1 MIEYRQRLDEEDGEA
16 AAWPAVALVA
26 SILLRVRFPPEY
38 PQAAPPEVSVEDSM
52 VTTQAPLPQNKVLA
66 TLAILDEGG
75 LVCGFLERAAEC
87 LPDPCVYE
95 AATWLTE
102 SAFDFVGQAWIP
114 A

>member
-1 MIEYRQRLDEEDGEA
+1 MASVGRLRTARRTARQQHGRLS
-16 AAWPAVALVA
+16 LA

-75 LVCGFLERAAEC
+75 LVCGFLARAAEC
-87 LPDPCVYE
+87 LPGPCVYE

-102 SAFDFVGQAWIP
+102 NAFDFVGQAWIP
-114 A
+114 AT

>member
-1 MIEYRQRLDEEDGEA
+1 
-16 AAWPAVALVA
+16 
-26 SILLRVRFPPEY
+26 
-38 PQAAPPEVSVEDSM
+38 M
-52 VTTQAPLPQNKVLA
+52 VTMQAPLPQNKVLA

-75 LVCGFLERAAEC
+75 LVCGFLARAAEC